1 MQTEVT
7 HETETP
13 AQDEPTGPTPARLER
28 AMGGYLAQG
37 QVAGLLGI
45 TGAAVSNRPVAFRRE
60 HGGIQVPGGWLYS
73 IAKLKQSGWVPAE
86 RLPAV
91 PVYKV
96 PMPTEEEIEQA
107 LAAYVGQGEV
117 AKRLGI
123 SRAAMAKRPDWV
135 KREMGGILTPNGWLF
150 DPAKLAGHDALRGRP
165 SEERKQAAPAVD
177 NAVRDVDNA
186 VRSVYPKRM
195 TTLSPSERGEITTP
209 VLSVRLPSIELRKA
223 LTERCA
229 ADGMSVSAFIAD
241 VVTAYVDN
249 RLKIIAPPPGPRPSY
264 LVDADPDDA
273 G

>member
-1 MQTEVT
+1 MQADPKSEA
-7 HETETP
+7 HEHV
-13 AQDEPTGPTPARLER
+13 DPTGPTPARLER

-45 TGAAVSNRPVAFRRE
+45 SGAAVSNRPVAFRRE

-73 IAKLKQSGWVPAE
+73 IAKLKQSGWVPVE
-86 RLPAV
+86 RLPAA

-96 PMPTEEEIEQA
+96 PMPADEEIEQA
-107 LAAYVGQGEV
+107 LAVYVGQGEV

-165 SEERKQAAPAVD
+165 SEERKQAAPVVD

-195 TTLSPSERGEITTP
+195 TTSPAETSDIATP
-209 VLSVRLPSIELRKA
+209 VLSVRLPTIELRKA
-223 LTERCA
+223 LTEKCR
-229 ADGMSVSAFIAD
+229 ADNVSVSSFIAE

-264 LVDADPDDA
+264 LVDDTD
-273 G
+273 